1 MTGAAIDLGGVRV
14 DLVGRSEAVAR
25 ILAGAS
31 DPRQVPLGVVSANLD
46 HVFHFGRR
54 GRWRGVLDPSSSQ
67 VEWLSLL
74 DGQPLVAQ
82 ANRITGR
89 GWPRLAGSDLIA
101 DLLEAAQAQGVV
113 VGFLGGRPDMHSRL
127 RRRIG
132 EMWPR
137 LVVGGYWSPDREVLV
152 DPRRALALAR
162 EVRES
167 GTQMLFVG
175 LGKPRQEVWIA
186 EYARESG
193 AGVLL
198 AFGASADFVA
208 GTVRRAPRLV
218 VAAGLEWLWRLA
230 REPKR
235 LARRYLVEG
244 PGAYLDLRRHSGPS
258 KPAIDESAQVAR
270 PTASATSTA
279 LGVPTSGLP
288 PDLTAVVVTYNSAG
302 QIEALLR
309 DLAAASVS
317 RTVVVDNCSSDDTRA
332 VVRRAG
338 TWLIEAPGNL
348 GYAGAINLAMQVVR
362 PRGPVLLLN
371 PDLRVPPES
380 PGLLWRR
387 MQVSRAGVVVPRVLD
402 EGGEVYRSLRFEPS
416 LLGGVGD
423 ALCGSRFA
431 SRPPWASETDLNP
444 ESYQLPHTVDWAT
457 GAALLIS
464 QEAIRAGLDW
474 NEDFFLYSEE
484 TDYLRR
490 VREAGMSVWFEPAA
504 QVVHAGQGSGSSA
517 QLAALMA
524 VNRVR
529 YAELHHG
536 RRHAQAARAVVVLSA
551 LLRVGRDPGH
561 RCSLRYLVQRGSW
574 CRLPSATR
582 QPGTMELTPGSRR

>member
-1 MTGAAIDLGGVRV
+1 MTGATIDLGGVRV
-14 DLVGRSEAVAR
+14 DLVGPSEAMAR

-31 DPRQVPLGVVSANLD
+31 RRRQMPLGVVSANLD

-54 GRWRGVLDPSSSQ
+54 GRWRGVLDPSSSR

-89 GWPRLAGSDLIA
+89 VWPRLAGSDLIA

-113 VGFLGGRPDMHSRL
+113 VGFLGGRPDMHTRL
-127 RRRIG
+127 RRRLR
-132 EMWPR
+132 ETWPR

-152 DPRRALALAR
+152 DRRRALALAH

-208 GTVRRAPRLV
+208 GTARRAPRLV
-218 VAAGLEWLWRLA
+218 VASGLEWLWRLA

-244 PGAYLDLRRHSGPS
+244 PGAYLDLRRHSGS
-258 KPAIDESAQVAR
+258 CEAAIDESAHVAR
-270 PTASATSTA
+270 PMTSTT
-279 LGVPTSGLP
+279 LGVPTPGLP

-302 QIEALLR
+302 QVGALLR
-309 DLAAASVS
+309 DLAAASVP

-338 TWLIEAPGNL
+338 CELIEAPGNL
-348 GYAGAINLAMQVVR
+348 GYAGAINLAMHVVR
-362 PRGPVLLLN
+362 PPGPVLVLN
-371 PDLRVPPES
+371 PDLRVPRES

-402 EGGEVYRSLRFEPS
+402 EDGEVFRSLRFEPS

-423 ALCGSRFA
+423 ALCGSRLA

-464 QEAIRAGLDW
+464 QEAIGAGIDW

-490 VREAGMSVWFEPAA
+490 VREAGMSIWFEPAA
-504 QVVHAGQGSGSSA
+504 EVVHAGQGSGSSP

-551 LLRVGRDPGH
+551 LLRVGRGPGH

-574 CRLPSATR
+574 GRLPSATR
-582 QPGTMELTPGSRR
+582 HSGTMELSPRARR